1 MNKLLSIIIPTK
13 NRQVYCIESIQSILE
28 DIDEQCEIIIQDNST
43 DDSLSNMIKGL
54 KVKNIIY
61 NYIPEPLSFV
71 ENFEQA
77 LTLSSGKYFMILG
90 MMILLLKIHYI

>member
-43 DDSLSNMIKGL
+43 DDSG
-54 KVKNIIY
+54 
-61 NYIPEPLSFV
+61 
-71 ENFEQA
+71 
-77 LTLSSGKYFMILG
+77 SGI
-90 MMILLLKIHYI
+90 